1 MIPDFVKLKE
11 IKPVLCGFI
20 REAQFRL
27 DPDEIPDE
35 NVVHDIRVLMKRSRA
50 TIRLLKSQMDEE
62 SFIREYSA
70 LREVGRIMRSW
81 RETSVH
87 RKLLKYLKK
96 KYPEL
101 FTHLTDNEKINLL
114 LNKPDPEKAPSPEM
128 KKDIEN
134 IMGLLHKSDYRWRF
148 RSMNNLD
155 PHLLLKE
162 LEITFNSASFS
173 YLKARNYPTSVNVHE
188 FRKITKDFLYQLW
201 YFRSLKPKVI
211 KDLEKRLEN
220 LAQNLGKYN
229 DHSVLIKTLDYKYPS
244 PDNSSAADELAV
256 LIKGEQDRYLMKVWP
271 AAFRIFRPGK
281 NLVSVLGF
289 KVTEV

>member
-101 FTHLTDNEKINLL
+101 FSHLTDNEKINLL

>member
-87 RKLLKYLKK
+87 RKLVKYLKK
-96 KYPEL
+96 KYPAL
-101 FTHLTDNEKINLL
+101 FSHLTDNEKINLL
-114 LNKPDPEKAPSPEM
+114 LNKPDPEKAPSPEI

-134 IMGLLHKSDYRWRF
+134 VMGLLHKSDYRWRF
-148 RSMNNLD
+148 RSMNNLN

-244 PDNSSAADELAV
+244 SDNSNATDELAV
-256 LIKGEQDRYLMKVWP
+256 LIKEEQDRYLMKVWP

-281 NLVSVLGF
+281 NLGSVLGF
-289 KVTEV
+289 KVPEV

>member
-1 MIPDFVKLKE
+1 MLPDFVKIKS

-27 DPDEIPDE
+27 DPDEVPDE
-35 NVVHDIRVLMKRSRA
+35 TLVHDIRVLMKRSRA
-50 TIRLLKSQMDEE
+50 TIRLLKSQIGDE
-62 SFIREYSA
+62 SFSREYSA

-101 FTHLTDNEKINLL
+101 FSRLTDNEKINLL
-114 LNKPDPEKAPSPEM
+114 LTKNLSEKTPSPEM
-128 KKDIEN
+128 KKDIET
-134 IMGLLHKSDYRWRF
+134 IIGLLHKSDYRWRF

-173 YLKARNYPTSVNVHE
+173 YLKARNYPTSVNIHE

>member
-1 MIPDFVKLKE
+1 MVI
-11 IKPVLCGFI
+11 
-20 REAQFRL
+20 
-27 DPDEIPDE
+27 
-35 NVVHDIRVLMKRSRA
+35 
-50 TIRLLKSQMDEE
+50 
-62 SFIREYSA
+62 
-70 LREVGRIMRSW
+70 
-81 RETSVH
+81 
-87 RKLLKYLKK
+87 
-96 KYPEL
+96 
-101 FTHLTDNEKINLL
+101 
-114 LNKPDPEKAPSPEM
+114 
-128 KKDIEN
+128 
-134 IMGLLHKSDYRWRF
+134 LHKSDYRWRF
-148 RSMNNLD
+148 RSINNLD
-155 PHLLLKE
+155 PNLLLKE
-162 LEITFNSASFS
+162 LEIIFNRASGS
-173 YLKARNYPTSVNVHE
+173 YLKARNYPKSVNIHE

>member
-1 MIPDFVKLKE
+1 MVPDYVRLKE
-11 IKPVLCGFI
+11 IKPALCGYI
-20 REAQFRL
+20 REARFKL

-35 NVVHDIRVLMKRSRA
+35 IVVHDVRVLMKKSRA
-50 TIRLLKSQMDEE
+50 TVRLLKSQIDEE
-62 SFIREYSA
+62 SFNREYSA

-96 KYPEL
+96 KYPVL
-101 FTHLTDNEKINLL
+101 FSHLIVNEKINQLL
-114 LNKPDPEKAPSPEM
+114 SKPESEKEPSPEM
-128 KKDIEN
+128 KRDIEN

-162 LEITFNSASFS
+162 LELTFNAVTGS
-173 YLKARNYPTSVNVHE
+173 YLKARNYPKSINIHE
-188 FRKITKDFLYQLW
+188 FRKITKDFLYQL
-201 YFRSLKPKVI
+201 YFFRSLKPKVI

-229 DHSVLIKTLDYKYPS
+229 DHEVLIRALDYKYPS
-244 PDNSSAADELAV
+244 GVNNPALDELIIM
-256 LIKGEQDRYLMKVWP
+256 IKEEQDRNLMKVWP
-271 AAFRIFRPGK
+271 AAYRIFRPGQRLA
-281 NLVSVLGF
+281 NVLGY
-289 KVTEV
+289 KVLVI

>member
-101 FTHLTDNEKINLL
+101 FSHLTDNEKINLL

-211 KDLEKRLEN
+211 KDLEKRLEI

-256 LIKGEQDRYLMKVWP
+256 LIKEEQDRYLMKVWP

-281 NLVSVLGF
+281 NLGSVLGF
-289 KVTEV
+289 KVTEL

>member
-20 REAQFRL
+20 REAQFKL
-27 DPDEIPDE
+27 DPDEMPDE

-62 SFIREYSA
+62 SFSREYSA

-96 KYPEL
+96 KYPAL
-101 FTHLTDNEKINLL
+101 FSHLTDNEKINLL

-134 IMGLLHKSDYRWRF
+134 IIGLLHKSDYRWRF

-162 LEITFNSASFS
+162 LEITFNSASS
-173 YLKARNYPTSVNVHE
+173 GYLKARNYPTSVNIHE

-201 YFRSLKPKVI
+201 YFRSMKPKVI

-256 LIKGEQDRYLMKVWP
+256 LIKEEQDRYLMKVWP

-281 NLVSVLGF
+281 NLGSVLGF

>member
-101 FTHLTDNEKINLL
+101 FSHLTDNEKINLL

-256 LIKGEQDRYLMKVWP
+256 LIKEEQDRYLMKVWP

-281 NLVSVLGF
+281 NLGSVLGF
-289 KVTEV
+289 KVPEV

>member
-1 MIPDFVKLKE
+1 MVPDYVRLKE
-11 IKPVLCGFI
+11 IKPALCGYI
-20 REAQFRL
+20 REAQFKL

-35 NVVHDIRVLMKRSRA
+35 IVVHDVRVLMKKSRA
-50 TIRLLKSQMDEE
+50 TVRLLKSQIDEE
-62 SFIREYSA
+62 SFNREYSA

-96 KYPEL
+96 KYPVL
-101 FTHLTDNEKINLL
+101 FSHLTGNEKVNQL
-114 LNKPDPEKAPSPEM
+114 LNKPESEKEPSPEM
-128 KKDIEN
+128 KRDLEN
-134 IMGLLHKSDYRWRF
+134 IMSLLHKSDYRWRF

-162 LEITFNSASFS
+162 LELTFKAVTGS
-173 YLKARNYPTSVNVHE
+173 YLKARNYPRSINIHE
-188 FRKITKDFLYQLW
+188 FRKITKDFLYQL
-201 YFRSLKPKVI
+201 YFFRSLKPKVI

-220 LAQNLGKYN
+220 IAQNLGKYN

-244 PDNSSAADELAV
+244 PDNSSAADELVV
-256 LIKGEQDRYLMKVWP
+256 LIKKEQDRYLMKVWP

-281 NLVSVLGF
+281 NLGSVLGF
-289 KVTEV
+289 KVPEV